1 MLSKGLLVPKAFL
14 GKENSPSDAFGKI
27 QHDTKKSYRSLMIS
41 CISMLLFTLTAQAQ
55 ITEKPGFGKYAIT
68 NATIHTVT
76 DGTIENGV
84 VLINGKE
91 IVGVGEKIKITAD
104 YNRID
109 AGGKHVYPGFID
121 SGTML
126 GLQEIGA
133 VAVTNDQAELGD
145 FNPHVRAF
153 TAINPS
159 SVSIPVTRV
168 NGITNVISLPVSGRI
183 SGKAVL
189 IDLYGYSPDSMAVQP
204 NAALHLNWP
213 SASAGGPWDDRSE
226 EEIKKQYKANL
237 KDLNKFW
244 DKSVFYDTMVTE
256 YNRDQNNRRRPD
268 VDKKMEA
275 MREVVRGEIP
285 VIVSV
290 TKEKDILNVIEW
302 VKEHDEARFILAGV
316 EEGWR
321 VAGEIAEAGLPC
333 LVSTLYT
340 PERDYDNYQRP
351 YQNPGMLHEAG
362 VKVAIAT
369 GESENVRNAPYHA
382 GFAAAYGLGIEEA
395 LKAITINAAEIF
407 GIDDRLGSIEAGKQA
422 NLFISDGDPFEPT
435 SHIEQVFIEGYKI
448 PMVSRHIQL
457 YEEYLDRNAISN

>member
-1 MLSKGLLVPKAFL
+1 MLKQV
-14 GKENSPSDAFGKI
+14 
-27 QHDTKKSYRSLMIS
+27 QHDTVGFFRSLMIS
-41 CISMLLFTLTAQAQ
+41 CFPVFLFALTAQAQ

-76 DGTIENGV
+76 KGTIENGV
-84 VLINGKE
+84 ILIDGKE
-91 IVGVGEKIKITAD
+91 IVGVGEKIKITSD

-109 AGGKHVYPGFID
+109 AAGKHVYPGFID
-121 SGTML
+121 SGTLL

-168 NGITNVISLPVSGRI
+168 NGVTNVISMPVSGRI
-183 SGKAVL
+183 SGKAAL

-213 SASAGGPWDDRSE
+213 ASGKGGWWDDRSE
-226 EEIKKQYKANL
+226 EEIRKQYEANL
-237 KDLNKFW
+237 KELNKFW
-244 DKSVFYDTMVTE
+244 DKAVFYDEMVTE
-256 YNRDQNNRRRPD
+256 FNRDPNNKIRPD

-285 VIVSV
+285 VIISV
-290 TKEKDILNVIEW
+290 TRENDIINAIEW
-302 VKEHDEARFILAGV
+302 TREHPEARFILAGV

-369 GESENVRNAPYHA
+369 GETENVRNAPYHA
-382 GFAAAYGLGIEEA
+382 GFAAAYGLGTEEA

-407 GIDDRLGSIEAGKQA
+407 GVEDKLGSIETGKQA

-435 SHIEQVFIEGYKI
+435 SHIEQVFIEGFKI
-448 PMVSRHIQL
+448 PMVSRHTQL
-457 YEEYLDRNAISN
+457 YDEYLDRNATSN